1 MSNDSGHLTTQYN
14 LRWTDE
20 LKGKIAQSA
29 KKHNRSMNADIVARL
44 EESFEVAES
53 ETQNNALAE
62 KVHVLEEVNKNI
74 MIALAWAL
82 EKKSVQKDADVE
94 HYANK
99 AFDVLDKYSELLKN
113 QGK

>member
-44 EESFEVAES
+44 EQSLANEDLPTI
-53 ETQNNALAE
+53 TQADRDYLNKIQSIEEKLDMIINNT
-62 KVHVLEEVNKNI
+62 
-74 MIALAWAL
+74 
-82 EKKSVQKDADVE
+82 
-94 HYANK
+94 
-99 AFDVLDKYSELLKN
+99 DVLKKAP
-113 QGK
+113 